1 MRPTPQST
9 SIAAIGYDGAALE
22 LWVTFEDSSATYVY
36 AGVPVS
42 VWIGLQRAESKGR
55 FVNVEVKP
63 RYSYR
68 EA

>member
-1 MRPTPQST
+1 MQPTPES
-9 SIAAIGYDGAALE
+9 SSLAAIGYDGAALE
-22 LWVTFEDSSATYVY
+22 LWVTFVDSRATYVY

-55 FVNVEVKP
+55 FVNGSVKP
-63 RYSYR
+63 RYPYR